1 MLRIGEFAQLARV
14 SIKMLRHYD
23 EIGLLVPAHVDPVTG
38 YRSYTLDQ
46 VERVHRIVAL
56 RELGFSLGDVGR
68 LIAGPG
74 SAYREALGSLR
85 DEVERRIANDR
96 ARIAAIDASL
106 GVAASGATSTRPVI
120 RSTRPQLVASMR
132 VGDGGADLL
141 FERLESEVARH
152 GARASRPPLELYHD
166 DGAVDVAIPVT
177 RSIPAGDGMVV
188 WELPGAAAAISVFH
202 RGEYA
207 TLSATWEALTR
218 EMDGWGLRRAGLLQ
232 VLYHRF
238 GADRVGYDLPRAN
251 LAAHPGEF
259 VTELLVPVSTTSG

>member
-1 MLRIGEFAQLARV
+1 MLRIGEFAQLGRV

-38 YRSYTLDQ
+38 YRSYTLDK

-68 LIAGPG
+68 LLAGDE
-74 SAYREALGSLR
+74 SAHREALVLLR
-85 DEVERRIANDR
+85 DEVELRIANDR
-96 ARIAAIDASL
+96 VRLAAIDASL
-106 GVAASGATSTRPVI
+106 GVAASGATATRPVI

-132 VGDGGADLL
+132 LNEGEADLL
-141 FERLESEVARH
+141 FERLETEVARH
-152 GARASRPPLELYHD
+152 GARASRPPFELYHD
-166 DGAVDVAIPVT
+166 DGAVDVAIPLT
-177 RSIPAGDGMVV
+177 APIPAGNGIVV

-202 RGEYA
+202 RGEYGS
-207 TLSATWEALTR
+207 LSATWEDLAR
-218 EMDGWGLRRAGLLQ
+218 DMEGWGLRRAGPLQ